1 MARLSRAELQEVN
14 RAKVLAAAD
23 AEFAERGFRDAKVD
37 AIAERA
43 ELTRGAV
50 YSNFPGKRA
59 LYFAVLAERAERAP
73 VQPPPAPGG
82 TVREA
87 LGAFARAWLAR
98 LPLADTDGRPG
109 EARMDED
116 LIPEVQADEP
126 ARRAFA
132 QLMKVDAL
140 LLGLALE
147 RLAPR
152 GASRRVR
159 TAEAALTL
167 LHGAARTAAAAP
179 GFTEPFDVVR
189 ACEHL
194 DGVYPD
200 DAWPEPAHPPPAS
213 RADEPWTPPEAAD
226 LVAAAPADL
235 AADGVLCVLGVHRL
249 GALEE
254 AVRAARPGDRVT
266 AAVTTDAPGELL
278 PLARLAVADLT
289 GCLRRAV
296 PAAALPR
303 LQVVGDPQ
311 GAIAAA
317 AGVADPGDGTETAVR
332 IAAGRITARATGR
345 LACHAAAAAAG
356 TDGPGGRGA
365 EEGAT
370 G

>member
-1 MARLSRAELQEVN
+1 MARLSRAELQGVN

-73 VQPPPAPGG
+73 APPPPAPGR
-82 TVREA
+82 TAREA
-87 LGAFARAWLAR
+87 LGAFARAWVSR
-98 LPLADTDGRPG
+98 LPLAGADGRPG

-147 RLAPR
+147 RLGPEPAAR
-152 GASRRVR
+152 GVR

-167 LHGAARTAAAAP
+167 LHGAGRTAAAAP
-179 GFTEPFDVVR
+179 GFTDPFDVVR

-200 DAWPEPAHPPPAS
+200 DAWPEPAYPPPV
-213 RADEPWTPPEAAD
+213 RETDEPWSPPEAAD

-249 GALEE
+249 GAVEE

-266 AAVTTDAPGELL
+266 AAVTAAAPGELL

-289 GCLRRAV
+289 GCLRGAF
-296 PAAALPR
+296 PAEALPR
-303 LQVVGDPQ
+303 LQVVCDPE

-317 AGVADPGDGTETAVR
+317 AGAADPGDGTETAVR
-332 IAAGRITARATGR
+332 IADGRITARAEGR
-345 LACHAAAAAAG
+345 LACHAAAAVRPGAG
-356 TDGPGGRGA
+356 
-365 EEGAT
+365 EGAAE
-370 G
+370 